1 MSDFLSVI
9 TPSTDLTV
17 ADFDGRGP
25 GTSTNLATGD
35 IRRKYNFGSRVS
47 ELAIPQDPFFRFV
60 SKVAKKPT
68 DDPQFKFTEKRP
80 SFHKRYAYCM
90 GFIDEG
96 GSDSFGD
103 ATLVASND
111 GGSPCV
117 AGDTVK
123 LYMAGDYKSQGNIQ
137 NIYGQTNNK
146 VDVGVSGTTPQFFLP
161 GQIVKVPMNSTTYTA
176 ANWGSDYML
185 IRLSAVDSS
194 TYASSAVGSESKY
207 PTLITGTVV
216 RATTSSSA
224 VELSGWDADNFSP
237 GNAVDG
243 DEVVADQSI
252 HSVLEPARSYVVG
265 TAHQEGSGF
274 PETWVDQ
281 PYASQY
287 GVTQIWKTSMAMTN
301 TARATVLK
309 FEPNEWARVWKEKLV
324 EHKWDI
330 ETSLLFGSQYE
341 DSTNNIN
348 YTQGAVDYVT
358 SFGNTFS
365 LDINTKTQDDF
376 LDDLS
381 NYIDPRY
388 NNSQATLFFCN
399 TAVYNWLHKLSGY
412 FANNLAN
419 VQPGGFD
426 GTAASSTF
434 PAAGTSWAS
443 KGRADMSTTGRKKI
457 FGVDITTISTVYGDI
472 NVARNIHLDGTN
484 VKLLGVNMKNC
495 SYRPLVG
502 NGINRD
508 TSVYV
513 GVQTL
518 ENSGVDRRVDQILT
532 EAGMEWSM
540 AESHAI
546 WT

>member
-25 GTSTNLATGD
+25 GTSTGLATGD
-35 IRRKYNFGSRVS
+35 IRRKYNFGGRVS

-80 SFHKRYAYCM
+80 SFHKRYAYVM
-90 GFIDEG
+90 GFVTG
-96 GSDSFGD
+96 AGVNTTGD
-103 ATLVASND
+103 ATLTGTN
-111 GGSPCV
+111 
-117 AGDTVK
+117 GDTGTSVGAGEQVK
-123 LYMAGDYKSQGNIQ
+123 LLMAGDYNNAGNVQ
-137 NIYGQTNNK
+137 NVYGNTSDK
-146 VDVGVSGTTPQFFLP
+146 IDVGASGTTPQFFLP
-161 GQIVKVPMNSTTYTA
+161 GQVIKVPMMTDAATA
-176 ANWGSDYML
+176 ATSWGASYML
-185 IRLSAVDSS
+185 CRVTDVDKASYASVAVD
-194 TYASSAVGSESKY
+194 SKY
-207 PTLITGTVV
+207 PTVVTATVV
-216 RATTSSSA
+216 KTTNSSYLGFA
-224 VELSGWDADNFSP
+224 GWLANAFSP
-237 GNAVDG
+237 GAASD

-252 HSVLEPARSYVVG
+252 ASTLERARTYVVG

-274 PETWVDQ
+274 PETWIDQ
-281 PYASQY
+281 PYSSNH
-287 GVTQIWKTSMAMTN
+287 GLTQIWKTSMAMTN

-309 FEPNEWARVWKEKLV
+309 FEPNEWARVWKDKLV

-330 ETSLLFGSQYE
+330 ETSLLFGSQYSDG
-341 DSTNNIN
+341 DSIQ
-348 YTQGAVDYVT
+348 YTQGAVDYIT
-358 SFGNTFS
+358 SYGNAFS
-365 LDINTKTQDDF
+365 LAIATKTQDDF

-381 NYIDPRY
+381 NYVDPRY
-388 NNSQATLFFCN
+388 NNSQATVFFCN
-399 TAVYNWLHKLSGY
+399 TEVYNWLHKLGGY
-412 FANNLAN
+412 FKNNLE
-419 VQPGGFD
+419 V
-426 GTAASSTF
+426 SSQL
-434 PAAGTSWAS
+434 
-443 KGRADMSTTGRKKI
+443 RADLSLSGKKKV
-457 FGVDITTISTVYGDI
+457 FGVDISTFSTVYGDM

-484 VKLLGVNMKNC
+484 VKMLGINMKNC
-495 SYRPLVG
+495 AYRPLVG